1 MKCICNYRRYIAFC
15 CEDLNEGGSVVKKE
29 ELYNKCRKF
38 MDSTSSH
45 LSMFD
50 NVDRKI
56 VRCLL
61 ENPRTT
67 LRDIAKSVGVTRTT
81 VRNRL
86 KKLFDNK
93 CITTKVLF
101 NVEKCDFRFAFLGL
115 SFSRFRDFNRCLQIA
130 MYCPRVVIL
139 VKNVNKYHILMV
151 LIAESDEELC
161 HIINE
166 FQFLSGVKETRVET
180 ITAINLLKPIFIESV
195 PFIFLDSEEI
205 RSICDSCPMNLY
217 SDERS
222 YKG

>member
-1 MKCICNYRRYIAFC
+1 M
-15 CEDLNEGGSVVKKE
+15 EKE
-29 ELYNKCRKF
+29 KLYNRYRKF
-38 MDSTSSH
+38 MNSTPSYP
-45 LSMFD
+45 SMFD
-50 NVDRKI
+50 DVDCKI

-115 SFSRFRDFNRCLQIA
+115 SFSDFRDFNRCLQIA

-166 FQFLSGVKETRVET
+166 FQFLSGVKDSHVET
-180 ITAINLLKPIFIESV
+180 ITAINLLKPVFVEFT
-195 PFIFLDSEEI
+195 PFILLNLEEV
-205 RSICDSCPMNLY
+205 RSICDNCPMNLY
-217 SDERS
+217 IDEKVRKS
-222 YKG
+222 